1 MYFVSMFLM
10 PLKKSISFIYLEVKN
25 ENSYSWDGYVGL
37 VTGVCL
43 AEVGNENVVCV
54 DVDEQK
60 VKSMKLG
67 IAPIYEEGL
76 EELMVKNYNRG
87 RIDYTTDYKKLMKM

>member
-10 PLKKSISFIYLEVKN
+10 PLKKEYKFYILGGKKMKIAIAGT
-25 ENSYSWDGYVGL
+25 GYVGL

-87 RIDYTTDYKKLMKM
+87 